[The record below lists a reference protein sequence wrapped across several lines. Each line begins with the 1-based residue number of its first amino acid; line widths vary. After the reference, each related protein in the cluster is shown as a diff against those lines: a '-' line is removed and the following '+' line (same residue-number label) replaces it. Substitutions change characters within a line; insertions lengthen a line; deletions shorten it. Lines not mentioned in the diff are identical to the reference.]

1 MSIYAFTACLVLLLL
16 PALGAAELHV
26 GQREV
31 DPAVPHRNA
40 AEVGPGV
47 RLVNGSFVHEQ
58 LDLAT
63 AGRVMGLSM
72 RRVYRSDMQFDGPL
86 GKGWTCEYLQ
96 AAWRD
101 AETGDLLWHD
111 AEGFLHIFV
120 LREGAFRAPPGV
132 YANATWDQQAE
143 TVSLRRADGTQLE
156 FNPHGQLAAITDRDG
171 NGITLQY
178 DADHRLASVT
188 DDRGFRWEFEH
199 DSGGRITRLIDRV
212 WQTETR
218 EARDVV
224 YQYDADGRLVRVK
237 LPETARYNDAQ
248 ENRISRRYGY
258 DSAGRLSQVIE
269 PNQAP
274 TDGPARIELE
284 YDADGRVVSFRDGDA
299 IAWHRLRYT
308 QDGNGRALVR
318 HLDPRGV
325 RADYTLDSF
334 GRTARHDQYTGFW
347 EVSLDQPLD
356 HAYVAQTGA
365 RLRAGDPPRFTT
377 RTRFNR
383 GHELTR
389 RELPGGAREEFS
401 YPSPVRLA
409 RGRASAISGGQ
420 LTLDDAQWEPGA
432 FAGGYLRM
440 GANLS
445 EARYYE
451 VADNTED
458 TLTVVGIDLAQQG
471 WGAGSVFVVFT
482 ENPDP
487 LAAGNLLEHRRIS
500 SDPDQAD
507 IVRSWS
513 YEPYFQQVRSA
524 TSARGFTTSWTFGF
538 DESGDPAAAGAGCV
552 LRKTMPPVTVLLSD
566 GTTETVSYETRYA
579 YNEFGQLTETVDP
592 QGGVESRS
600 YQESGDQAGF
610 LHEVAR
616 ATGSTSLVERF
627 EYDKTG
633 VLTGQY
639 PPAAFDPG
647 ADPEAFKL
655 TWQLN
660 ELGQRWR
667 ELGPVVGG
675 DERAETCR
683 YYDPSGN
690 EVRTWRKYVTAA
702 GLAPAAPADLN
713 DPNSFGKE
721 GAAMAATWAETV
733 REYDLAGRLLS
744 ETSDAVAAAP
754 VETVTWSRE
763 YDALGNCTARVS
775 PLLKRTA
782 WSFDERGLLWRRT
795 EGAGSDVEASYEHDY
810 DLDGRVA
817 AERTP
822 LGHATVHAYDG
833 HGREVT
839 VTDPAGNVRGFEWDG
854 AGNLLAELCGDA
866 EGAVLAR
873 TDWSYDELDRRCT
886 QLRLAADADGAQIG
900 DGYELTRLTLD
911 GRGAIVA
918 INDGPGRTWVFEH
931 DAAGRL
937 VRRADPAGNE
947 MLLSL
952 NASGQVT
959 QVEYRDYNQ
968 LNGETEIAYWQADY
982 GPLGLPSE
990 VRDRRHQGA
999 DFDTTQSFDWDGW
1012 GRLVTARDAAGTEVA
1027 HSYDLRSRQTG
1038 RSEGG
1043 PGGRYF
1049 GHEWDRDDAKAAV
1062 SMASAPGV
1070 SGQVTSYSYDA
1081 RGRLTGVQH
1090 PDETGITQAWDD
1102 DSNLSTLVDE
1112 TGTTL
1117 THTYDPRGLLTQRD
1131 ILPAGGAAGAT
1142 RETWLHD
1149 AAGRL
1154 LAAESRRGDELLAA
1168 QGWRWNTL
1176 HRAESHTLTI
1186 GNGESDPLGSWTT
1199 GARYDAHGAMTRLT
1213 FSDANGLTF
1222 GRDLLSRTASVLDAS
1237 TEVSLAQRLWAGPDR
1252 AVSITCGN
1260 GVQTL
1265 FSYGPGRQGP
1275 ARRVAHAREGQ
1286 VLWGVERRR
1295 DIRGLPVRE
1304 RREHEGGT
1312 GRVWQYDELQR
1323 VTAVMRGADLSGP
1336 LLDEPSE
1343 PQLYGSLR
1351 QLTLD
1356 AFSNRNGAGAV
1367 RDLDP
1372 QGDTLRVQAYV
1383 LADGNCNRYAFADGL
1398 AFAHDAAGR
1407 VSQDSAAGVS
1417 YSHDYRGRTVALDG
1431 VEGVLRKL
1439 THDALGRRVLEEEYA
1454 GETLLTRT
1462 VLVYGPEGD
1471 QPVEEIVLDAEGVEV
1486 GRVQYAGDGVTLLA
1500 ERAAGAWRYRHHDQD
1515 GSLLGLTDESGARVV
1530 EYDYQPFGAPIRRG
1544 ILYDLPAAAT
1554 LTVQAKTPDQV
1565 TTRIHVEPANLTPGA
1580 LAGHELA
1587 LSLPDGC
1594 RGGAV
1599 LDNTAGSIDVHDP
1612 DGRVA
1617 DALLNQ
1623 GARFLVY
1630 RARLSAQPFG
1640 WSYDSENDVSTF
1652 SVAGAGFAPW
1662 LLGGWLTPDLE
1673 RPTCLEIIEVDP
1685 LGEWLKVRGNAAGLP
1700 GPGARYRVVPPAGAD
1715 EAGHDAAHGER
1726 YLFRGW
1732 RHDRAPRLSGWPVS
1746 PWFSRLGSYDNC
1758 GRRYDPRV
1766 GRWSIPAEADGNRY
1780 EFAPWGGLEDL
1791 TPPSAAPGCSGTW
1804 SPSRACPARTP
1815 MQPACRCAAPA
1826 KPGWSGLC
1834 GNRRAPGSPA

>member
-1 MSIYAFTACLVLLLL
+1 MSIYAFAACLLLL
-16 PALGAAELHV
+16 LVPALGAAELYV

-47 RLVNGSFVHEQ
+47 RLVNGSFTHAQ

-111 AEGFLHIFV
+111 ADGFLHIFV
-120 LREGAFRAPPGV
+120 LHEGAFRAPPGV
-132 YANATWDQQAE
+132 YVTATWDEQAE
-143 TVSLRRADGTQLE
+143 TVSLRRANGTRLD

-171 NGITLQY
+171 NGISLQY

-248 ENRISRRYGY
+248 ENRVSRRYGY
-258 DSAGRLSQVIE
+258 DAAGRLTRVIE

-284 YDADGRVVSFRDGDA
+284 YDADGRVVSYRDGDA
-299 IAWHRLRYT
+299 LAWHRLRYT
-308 QDGNGRALVR
+308 LDANGRPLVR

-325 RADYTLDSF
+325 RADYTLDNY
-334 GRTARHDQYTGFW
+334 GRAARHEQYAGFW

-365 RLRAGDPPRFTT
+365 RLRASDPPSFVT
-377 RTRFNR
+377 RSRFNR
-383 GHELTR
+383 GHQLTR
-389 RELPGGAREEFS
+389 RESPGGIRDELRYPEPAR
-401 YPSPVRLA
+401 LT
-409 RGRASAISGGQ
+409 RGRASAISGNQ
-420 LTLDDAQWEPGA
+420 LTYSGAQWEPGA

-440 GANLS
+440 GANLA

-458 TLTVVGIDLAQQG
+458 TLTVVGVDLAQQG

-500 SDPDQAD
+500 SDPTQAD
-507 IVRSWS
+507 IVRSWT
-513 YEPYFQQVRSA
+513 YEPFFQQVRSE

-538 DESGDPAAAGAGCV
+538 DENGDPGAAGAGCV
-552 LRKTMPPVTVLLSD
+552 LRKATPPVTVLHSD
-566 GTTETVSYETRYA
+566 GTTEIVSYETRYS
-579 YNEFGQLTETVDP
+579 YNEFAQLTETVDP

-600 YQESGDQAGF
+600 YHESGDQAGF

-616 ATGSTSLVERF
+616 AAGSASLIERF

-655 TWQLN
+655 TWQVN

-667 ELGPVVGG
+667 ELGPVVAG

-690 EVRTWRKYVTAA
+690 EVRTWRKYVTS
-702 GLAPAAPADLN
+702 GGEAPAEPADYH

-721 GAAMAATWAETV
+721 ATEMAATWAEVV

-754 VETVTWSRE
+754 VETVTWAHD
-763 YDALGNCTARVS
+763 YDSLGNAVALVS
-775 PLLKRTA
+775 PLLKRTT
-782 WSFDERGLLWRRT
+782 WSYDERGLLLHRT
-795 EGAGSDVEASYEHDY
+795 EGAASEVEGVYQYDY
-810 DLDGRVA
+810 DLDGRLA
-817 AERTP
+817 SERSP
-822 LGHATVHAYDG
+822 LGHVTSHAYDG

-839 VTDPAGNVRGFEWDG
+839 VTDPAGNARSLEWDA
-854 AGNLLAELCGDA
+854 AGNLLAESCLDA
-866 EGAVLAR
+866 GGAVLAR
-873 TDWSYDELDRRCT
+873 TEWSYDESDRRCT

-900 DGYELTRLTLD
+900 DGHELTRLTLD

-918 INDGPGRTWVFEH
+918 INDGPGRTWTFIH
-931 DAAGRL
+931 DSAGRL
-937 VRRADPAGNE
+937 VGSTDPAGNE
-947 MLLSL
+947 VLLSL
-952 NASGQVT
+952 NAAGQVV
-959 QVEYRDYNQ
+959 QAEYRDFNQ
-968 LNGETEIAYWQADY
+968 ANASTETGFWQADY
-982 GPLGLPSE
+982 GTLGMPVA

-999 DFDTTQSFDWDGW
+999 DFDTERTFEWDGW
-1012 GRLVTARDAAGTEVA
+1012 GRLVKARDAAGTEVG

-1038 RSEGG
+1038 RGEGG

-1049 GHEWDRDDAKAAV
+1049 GHDWDRDDARVTA

-1081 RGRLTGVQH
+1081 RNRMIDVERLDGTGV
-1090 PDETGITQAWDD
+1090 TMVWDA
-1102 DSNLSTLVDE
+1102 DSNLATLEDE

-1117 THTYDPRGLLTQRD
+1117 TQAHDARGLLVQRD
-1131 ILPAGGAAGAT
+1131 ITATGGTQGAT
-1142 RETWLHD
+1142 QESWQYD

-1154 LAAESRRGDELLAA
+1154 VLAESTREGGLQAA
-1168 QGWRWNTL
+1168 TSWSWNTL
-1176 HRAESHTLTI
+1176 HRAESQTLTLL
-1186 GNGESDPLGSWTT
+1186 NGEGNPLGSWTT
-1199 GARYDAHGAMTRLT
+1199 GARYDVHGAPVQLA
-1213 FSDANGLTF
+1213 FSDGETLGYA
-1222 GRDLLSRTASVLDAS
+1222 RDSLSRTGGIVDESTQAVLA
-1237 TEVSLAQRLWAGPDR
+1237 EFEWAGSARP
-1252 AVSITCGN
+1252 AVISYGN
-1260 GVQTL
+1260 GVQAL
-1265 FSYGPGRQGP
+1265 FSYDPGYAGPP
-1275 ARRVAHAREGQ
+1275 RRVAHLRGEQ
-1286 VLWGVERRR
+1286 LLWGVERRC
-1295 DIRGLPVRE
+1295 DTRGLPLRE
-1304 RREHEGGT
+1304 RRDHEGGA
-1312 GRVWQYDELQR
+1312 GRVWQYDGQR
-1323 VTAVMRGADLSGP
+1323 RVAAAMRGAVLSGP
-1336 LLDEPSE
+1336 LLDGPAE
-1343 PQLYGSLR
+1343 PQVYGSLR
-1351 QLTLD
+1351 QITLD
-1356 AFSNRNGAGAV
+1356 AFGNRAGAEAL
-1367 RDLDP
+1367 RDLSP
-1372 QGDTLRVQAYV
+1372 AGDVLRVQAYL
-1383 LADGNCNRYAFADGL
+1383 LAEGDCNRYAVADGGT
-1398 AFAHDAAGR
+1398 FNHDAAGR
-1407 VSQDSAAGVS
+1407 VSFDGAAGVN
-1417 YSHDYRGRTVALDG
+1417 YAHDYLGRTVALNHDG
-1431 VEGVLRKL
+1431 DLLRAML
-1439 THDALGRRVLEEEYA
+1439 HDGLGRRVLEEEYEE
-1454 GETLLTRT
+1454 GMLLHRT
-1462 VLVYGPEGD
+1462 VLIYGPGSD
-1471 QPVEEIVLDAEGVEV
+1471 QPLEEVVLNAEGLEV
-1486 GRVQYAGDGVTLLA
+1486 GRVQYVREGENLLA
-1500 ERAAGAWRYRHHDQD
+1500 ERTGGAWRYRHHDQD
-1515 GSLLGLTDESGARVV
+1515 GSLLGITDESAARVV

-1544 ILYDLPAAAT
+1544 ILYDLPSDST
-1554 LTVQAKTPDQV
+1554 ITVEAQTPNPT
-1565 TTRIHVEPANLTPGA
+1565 TTRIHVMPANLDAGA

-1587 LSLPDGC
+1587 ISLPGGW
-1594 RGGAV
+1594 RGGAIV
-1599 LDNTAGSIDVHDP
+1599 DNTAGEIDVHDP
-1612 DGRVA
+1612 QGQVA
-1617 DALLNQ
+1617 DALLNH

-1630 RARLSAQPFG
+1630 QARLSRQPG
-1640 WSYDSENDVSTF
+1640 EWTYDSETGTSTF
-1652 SVAGAGFAPW
+1652 SVPGAGFSPW
-1662 LLGGWLTPDLE
+1662 LLGGWLTPDLT
-1673 RPTCLEIIEVDP
+1673 RPTSLEIIEVDQA
-1685 LGEWLKVRGNAAGLP
+1685 GEWLKVRGNVVSLS
-1700 GPGARYRVVPPAGAD
+1700 GPGALYRAVPPVGAD
-1715 EAGHDAAHGER
+1715 EDGYSAAVGER

-1746 PWFSRLGSYDNC
+1746 PWVSRLGSYDHR

-1791 TPPSAAPGCSGTW
+1791 TPPSAAPGCFGTW
-1804 SPSRACPARTP
+1804 SPSRACPARAP
-1815 MQPACRCAAPA
+1815 MQPAYHCAAPV
-1826 KPGWSGLC
+1826 KPGWSG
-1834 GNRRAPGSPA
+1834 